1 MIEHGEQ
8 NDADW
13 TALDGVLG
21 RDAPIDDPDFQRRLL
36 ADFDG
41 VMAARR
47 ASPLAALAEAF
58 GWRALARPLAPA
70 ALGAAMVM
78 LGGVI
83 GALTA
88 PVGVAADEEAYVYL
102 TAGLDPAG
110 DFSAEVASWAEQ

>member
-13 TALDGVLG
+13 TALVGAPE
-21 RDAPIDDPDFQRRLL
+21 RDAPIDDPEFQRRLL

-41 VMAARR
+41 VMRSRR
-47 ASPLAALAEAF
+47 TSPLAALADAF

-70 ALGAAMVM
+70 ALAAAIVM
-78 LGGVI
+78 LGVVV
-83 GALTA
+83 GALSA
-88 PVGVAADEEAYVYL
+88 PVGAADEQAYVFL
-102 TAGLDPAG
+102 TAGLDPAA